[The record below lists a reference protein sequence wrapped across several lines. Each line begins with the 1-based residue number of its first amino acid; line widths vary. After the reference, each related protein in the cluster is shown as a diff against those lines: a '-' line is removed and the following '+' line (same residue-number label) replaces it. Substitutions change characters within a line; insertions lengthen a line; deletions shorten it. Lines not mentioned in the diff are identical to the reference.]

1 MYNCLCH
8 SVHCSMMLHRVK
20 VCSVHPRH
28 FRKPA
33 CSCLS
38 RWSTASE
45 IRLMMS
51 LARILLGTDRKVTP
65 LQLFKV
71 GGGGG
76 GTVLSEENT
85 NSGEIICY
93 LTFRRML
100 LHTSSEVTVNTK
112 LELKYTG
119 LLTY

>member
-1 MYNCLCH
+1 
-8 SVHCSMMLHRVK
+8 
-20 VCSVHPRH
+20 
-28 FRKPA
+28 
-33 CSCLS
+33 
-38 RWSTASE
+38 
-45 IRLMMS
+45 MMS

-71 GGGGG
+71 GGGVG